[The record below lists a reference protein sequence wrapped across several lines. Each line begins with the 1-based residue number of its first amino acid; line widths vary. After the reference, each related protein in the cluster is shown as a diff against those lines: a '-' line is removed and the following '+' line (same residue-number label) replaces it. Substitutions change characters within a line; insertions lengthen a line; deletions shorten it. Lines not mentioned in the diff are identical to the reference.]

1 MRAIGDSQNPVVEH
15 KGLSGA
21 AVDSVVYVACAAAL
35 DASDETSGLSG
46 KCRARDFF
54 AKSCPQKGSA
64 VPFSD

>member
-1 MRAIGDSQNPVVEH
+1 M
-15 KGLSGA
+15 SGA
-21 AVDSVVYVACAAAL
+21 AADFVLYVACAAAL

-54 AKSCPQKGSA
+54 AKSCPQKAPA